1 MRSGLDARRRPPT
14 SCQPGSL
21 PVSCRRS
28 AYRPTEYIIIRVRL
42 TDERRCQTRPAGC
55 QVDPEVRSYCSTST
69 TSFQP
74 SRARWY
80 AMLAPPTPPPI
91 TTAWASLLMDDPPSR
106 SALSAGRYRALA
118 AGEPLVA

>member
-1 MRSGLDARRRPPT
+1 MRSGLEARRSPPT

-21 PVSCRRS
+21 PVSRRRS

-42 TDERRCQTRPAGC
+42 TDDRSWPTSPAEC
-55 QVDPEVRSYCSTST
+55 QVDPDVRSYCSTST
-69 TSFQP
+69 TFQP

-91 TTAWASLLMDDPPSR
+91 TTAWASLLMDDPPID
-106 SALSAGRYRALA
+106 ACACRA
-118 AGEPLVA
+118 